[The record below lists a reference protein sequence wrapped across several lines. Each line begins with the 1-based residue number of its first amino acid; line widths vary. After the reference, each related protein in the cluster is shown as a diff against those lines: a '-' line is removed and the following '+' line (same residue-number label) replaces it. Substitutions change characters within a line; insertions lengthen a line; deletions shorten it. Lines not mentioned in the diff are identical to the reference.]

1 MTFRFVPIDPE
12 RAGKLRALK
21 SASFLHDFLIQ
32 HQTSRDGLVN
42 YGRAISYRW
51 ILAKWPGDGA
61 NPPTIRTLQRYMR
74 KLKDLGFVEV
84 RVLPFGHGMIVRL
97 LLTAKWRPALPATAT
112 QLDLFRPN
120 PVEIRRGKA
129 VEERR
134 KSCEEAEEGE
144 ALMTTN
150 LSSV

>member
-1 MTFRFVPIDPE
+1 MTFRFVPVAPE

-51 ILAKWPGDGA
+51 ILAKWPGDDEHRP
-61 NPPTIRTLQRYMR
+61 NVRTLKRYMQ
-74 KLKDLGFVEV
+74 KLKNLGFVQT

-97 LLTAKWRPALPATAT
+97 LVSAKWRTAIPATPI
-112 QLDLFRPN
+112 QLDLFGRH
-120 PVEIRRGKA
+120 PVEIRRAKA
-129 VEERR
+129 VQEVR
-134 KSCEEAEEGE
+134 KTCGE
-144 ALMTTN
+144 AVN
-150 LSSV
+150 G

>member
-1 MTFRFVPIDPE
+1 MTFRFVPVDPE

-51 ILAKWPGDGA
+51 ILAKWPGDSA
-61 NPPTIRTLQRYMR
+61 HRPNVRSLKRYMR
-74 KLKDLGFVEV
+74 KLRDLGFIEV

-97 LLTAKWRPALPATAT
+97 RVSAKWRAALPATAT
-112 QLDLFRPN
+112 QLDLFGRN
-120 PVEIRRGKA
+120 PVEIRRAKA
-129 VEERR
+129 VQELR
-134 KSCEEAEEGE
+134 KTCGE
-144 ALMTTN
+144 AVN
-150 LSSV
+150 G